1 MIWSA
6 ALQTD
11 PRQQQQHAYCVHRA
25 RGMCLNVSGQNR
37 LSIIACLSLLMRL
50 VRNLSTM
57 KFLFATPN
65 LIGQNLSNVSII

>member
-25 RGMCLNVSGQNR
+25 RGMYLNVTSGQNR

-50 VRNLSTM
+50 VRNVYDEIFVCYS
-57 KFLFATPN
+57 K
-65 LIGQNLSNVSII
+65 SDWSESK